1 MSIGNNKIKQMKKE
15 KFMTEL
21 YMLRKE
27 RVLVYVSTFKF
38 ECHSRSHI
46 LISKELYMLINKNN
60 MENMKTQEN

>member
-21 YMLRKE
+21 YMLSKE

-60 MENMKTQEN
+60 MENIKTQEN